1 MLDRV
6 PFRSTRRVVAHR
18 NGEAV
23 GSGNGLVETVF
34 PKAWSV
40 AIAASA
46 VTEQQDFLHAGIGGP
61 AEFRSVGGSADHDRS
76 AIPNRLIESIGRN
89 QGRCVAPE
97 IVLVDL
103 FGLFL
108 PGLSRILKVADEF
121 LFLRIQAQ
129 NRTAGI
135 FESLAEV
142 GDQFE
147 LSVAVGMLGLRD
159 AFPVDAK

>member
-1 MLDRV
+1 M
-6 PFRSTRRVVAHR
+6 AHR

-23 GSGNGLVETVF
+23 GSGNGLVEAIF
-34 PKAWSV
+34 PKARPV
-40 AIAASA
+40 AIAAAA
-46 VTEQQDFLHAGIGGP
+46 VTEQQDFLHAGIGAP
-61 AEFRSVGGSADHDRS
+61 AEFRDPSVQAVHGEFRSVGGSADHDRA

-89 QGRCVAPE
+89 QGRCLAPE

-103 FGLFL
+103 LGLFL

-159 AFPVDAK
+159 AFAVDAK

>member
-61 AEFRSVGGSADHDRS
+61 AEFRDPSVQAVQDRKS
-76 AIPNRLIESIGRN
+76 TRLNSSHVEISYAVFCLKKKNKDEINVPPGICHAKRSITGC
-89 QGRCVAPE
+89 RCA
-97 IVLVDL
+97 
-103 FGLFL
+103 
-108 PGLSRILKVADEF
+108 
-121 LFLRIQAQ
+121 
-129 NRTAGI
+129 
-135 FESLAEV
+135 
-142 GDQFE
+142 
-147 LSVAVGMLGLRD
+147 
-159 AFPVDAK
+159 